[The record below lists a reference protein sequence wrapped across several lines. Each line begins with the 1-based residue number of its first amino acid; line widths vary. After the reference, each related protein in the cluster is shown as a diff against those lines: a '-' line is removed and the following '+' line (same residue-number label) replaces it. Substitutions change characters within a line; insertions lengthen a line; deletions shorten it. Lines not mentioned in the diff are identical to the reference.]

1 MEINFGPEAL
11 TAYLFLG
18 NQLNPTLK
26 PHINRKSD
34 PKMKASTLICL
45 SLTATTSKQRRFLLQ
60 ILYEKASSA
69 LFQGYPLWC
78 ANLHNNRNGKTPH
91 NSGKQNYVGFYYKV
105 LMKKHPLHYF
115 KATPYNVPNFTLI
128 EMEKPLTI
136 VESKFPT
143 SLPSHYC

>member
-1 MEINFGPEAL
+1 MEIIFPELDLPLLNSLETIQTKPAKIKPLTIVEINFGPEAL

-69 LFQGYPLWC
+69 LFQGYPL
-78 ANLHNNRNGKTPH
+78 
-91 NSGKQNYVGFYYKV
+91 
-105 LMKKHPLHYF
+105 
-115 KATPYNVPNFTLI
+115 
-128 EMEKPLTI
+128 
-136 VESKFPT
+136 
-143 SLPSHYC
+143 